1 MTTTY
6 SYDAILRRN
15 KTVINTT
22 TPIDHQYV
30 YWMPDRGNN
39 LRTTKIGWE
48 HIGEYIY
55 GYTYDARGTT
65 IDFTAI
71 GRVAD
76 AATKVPGTDF
86 TTVWSQA
93 SAAFCNQASGIVN
106 AFVSNSAYRGV
117 NSIF

>member
-1 MTTTY
+1 M
-6 SYDAILRRN
+6 S
-15 KTVINTT
+15 
-22 TPIDHQYV
+22 
-30 YWMPDRGNN
+30 DRGGNA
-39 LRTTKIGWE
+39 RTTKIGWE
-48 HIGEYIY
+48 HISEYIY

-65 IDFTAI
+65 IDFTAVE
-71 GRVAD
+71 RVAD

-117 NSIF
+117 NSIFWSVEIPTLLNNPRVTEIIIHIFE